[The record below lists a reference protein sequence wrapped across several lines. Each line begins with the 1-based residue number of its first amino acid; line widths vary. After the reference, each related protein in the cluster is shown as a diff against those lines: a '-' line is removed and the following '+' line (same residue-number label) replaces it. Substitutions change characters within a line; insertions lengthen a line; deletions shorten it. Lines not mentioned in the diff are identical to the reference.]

1 MVCKNHPEYNR
12 DCVFVSGKCV
22 FCDVRKDSF

>member
-22 FCDVRKDSF
+22 FCDARKDC